1 MNIKDNWV
9 LILPNEDEALKVYDA
24 FRIKSRIRDFA
35 VVVFQF
41 GECQGMKKKINR
53 LEHKP

>member
-9 LILPNEDEALKVYDA
+9 LILPNEDEALKIYDA

-41 GECQGMKKKINR
+41 GECQGMKKKLID
-53 LEHKP
+53 